1 MLGLGVLAVI
11 CKTFLLPVLNFD
23 ILQDR
28 QKGLPLFTLAR
39 FVDED
44 TAVCMDR
51 CVYLHIQT
59 TVLSRKERE
68 KMSFWMVVVVVVVS
82 SREVIHTCTVFENR

>member
-1 MLGLGVLAVI
+1 MGLGVLAVI

-59 TVLSRKERE
+59 TVLSRKEGKDDE
-68 KMSFWMVVVVVVVS
+68 FLDGGGGGGVVPRS
-82 SREVIHTCTVFENR
+82 YTYMYRIRK

>member
-1 MLGLGVLAVI
+1 MGKSQDMGLGEMACMWTLIVGSWRLGRYLQDVLEP
-11 CKTFLLPVLNFD
+11 LPVLNFD

-59 TVLSRKERE
+59 TVLARAGKRG
-68 KMSFWMVVVVVVVS
+68 K
-82 SREVIHTCTVFENR
+82 R